1 MSTRRNHP
9 SWLAA
14 FGVLVL
20 SGCATESA
28 DLREEPAD
36 LSNVR
41 CANGEPLTC
50 VEKMGEKI
58 DCTCESLEPLRRI
71 LKPGLRNW

>member
-1 MSTRRNHP
+1 MVVV
-9 SWLAA
+9 
-14 FGVLVL
+14 GMLVL
-20 SGCATESA
+20 SGCATESPN
-28 DLREEPAD
+28 LRDETAD